1 MNLSANESYGAKRAS
16 LVQFEFQIYNDLTSA
31 VFKTVKTL
39 TYVFSLMSYKQL
51 KYHVNRFLES

>member
-16 LVQFEFQIYNDLTSA
+16 LVQFEFQINNDLTSA

-51 KYHVNRFLES
+51 KYHVYRFLES